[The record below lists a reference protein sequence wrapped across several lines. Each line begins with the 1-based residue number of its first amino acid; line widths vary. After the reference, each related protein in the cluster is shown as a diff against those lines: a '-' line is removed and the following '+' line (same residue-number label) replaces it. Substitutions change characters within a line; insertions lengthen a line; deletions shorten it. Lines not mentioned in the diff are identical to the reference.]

1 MNLTIGDVFHRGEDT
16 STSVMGQKDPLN
28 LYGVVLISMLNLPPG
43 IELLPTT
50 PGLGLFYE
58 QGPRATVLV
67 FHLIGAIALCAT
79 STGDLKPEAL
89 T

>member
-1 MNLTIGDVFHRGEDT
+1 MNLTVGDVSYRVEDA

-28 LYGVVLISMLNLPPG
+28 LYGVVLISMLNL
-43 IELLPTT
+43 LL
-50 PGLGLFYE
+50 GKGLWDASLSLGLFCEFSFY
-58 QGPRATVLV
+58 ATVLA

-79 STGDLKPEAL
+79 STGDLKPAAR